1 MNMVQNTEAYLM
13 YLLRGI
19 PISRGIAV
27 CNVLIRYDVTKMIRF
42 YHIEEDQVEDERIK
56 YFNAIDSVK
65 DDIRRLKS
73 NTANP
78 LTAQNEKIVDF
89 YSILLNED
97 FFVRNV
103 PGRIKADLL
112 PAEAALVS
120 ELDIVKKEFD
130 KIEDQYFQSRFLDFK
145 AISDRIIRKIYG
157 DIDLF
162 SINEPV
168 IIVSEDISPTEV
180 LHIPKDFVMG
190 IATESGSTTSHAAI
204 IAESLEIPAV
214 FGIKDLFNYVKKN
227 DRMVVDGYKGV
238 VIVNPDE
245 NTVSDYLHLKNV
257 YTDKEKEIYGSI
269 SLPSKTLDSEDVKI
283 YANVSNSMELNL
295 ARKHGAEGIG
305 LLRTELVFMQ
315 NERFLSENEQFELYK
330 EFLLLFTEKEVTIRT
345 LDLGGDKFLGNKKN
359 QDENPFLGWR
369 SIRIF
374 LKEVEKFKHQLRA
387 IIRASVF
394 NDNVRIMIPMISSLE
409 EVRRVKEIYEECK
422 SEIKKEGKPFKYN
435 IPMGV
440 MIEIPSAAIM
450 SDRLA
455 KEVDFFSIGTN
466 DLVQYT
472 LAVDRNN
479 RTVQQYYQPLNPA
492 VLSLI
497 RLTVK
502 NANINKKPVS
512 VCGEIARDPLYIRLL
527 LGLGLRRFSVNPT
540 YIPIVKSIIL
550 KSRITDVKKIW
561 HDVRKLDT
569 PMEIE
574 AYLKEDLKGNFPDI
588 YEDFFYEEK

>member
-1 MNMVQNTEAYLM
+1 M